1 VREVHANNIETG
13 YLGKMSEI
21 RSQRCFVAKLLGR
34 WIRTFAELIDLL
46 DGVSL
51 GTWRGNL
58 LARLIGSDQAAQ
70 CAHTNGTDD
79 GGTTVVAL
87 WSHLGIKLGIPF
99 QLHTVG
105 KVV

>member
-1 VREVHANNIETG
+1 
-13 YLGKMSEI
+13 MS
-21 RSQRCFVAKLLGR
+21 C
-34 WIRTFAELIDLL
+34 TFAELIDLL

-58 LARLIGSDQAAQ
+58 LARLIGSDQRKPKKKTQ
-70 CAHTNGTDD
+70 RAHTNGADD

-87 WSHLGIKLGIPF
+87 RGHLGIKLGVPF

>member
-13 YLGKMSEI
+13 
-21 RSQRCFVAKLLGR
+21 
-34 WIRTFAELIDLL
+34 FAELIDLL

-51 GTWRGNL
+51 G
-58 LARLIGSDQAAQ
+58 
-70 CAHTNGTDD
+70 TNGTDD